1 MKRLRVMHLNIQ
13 ALLTLWVIMI
23 TPGVVRSE
31 PAEYLLKAGFLEK
44 FARFT
49 DWPEQSDLVRNPQ
62 KPFVL
67 SVIGESP
74 FGASLEMIYTKGEI
88 KDRSVQIR
96 YITDLWQIDGSDML
110 FISSSED
117 ENLESILGYVYQKPI
132 LVVGDT
138 ESYGERGCHINLY
151 ITDSQTLH
159 FEINLNTVKLSGLHL
174 QLLLLEYG
182 KVLQ

>member
-1 MKRLRVMHLNIQ
+1 
-13 ALLTLWVIMI
+13 MI
-23 TPGVVRSE
+23 TPGAAFSE

-67 SVIGESP
+67 SVIGENP
-74 FGASLEMIYTKGEI
+74 FGANLERLYTTGKI

-96 YITDLWQIDGSDML
+96 YVTYPWQVDGSDML
-110 FISSSED
+110 FVSSSEN
-117 ENLESILGYVYQKPI
+117 ETLESILGYVSQKPI

-138 ESYGERGCHINLY
+138 ESYGQRGCHINIY
-151 ITDSQTLH
+151 VTDSQTLH
-159 FEINLNTVKLSGLHL
+159 FEVNLEQVKVSGLHL

-182 KVLQ
+182 RVLQ